1 MGLWSLCLQT
11 EKLVLISV
19 WKVAA
24 VILICVVL
32 RSRPSPFWRVGPFHW
47 EVWLSLA
54 LGMCDLLRK
63 SGAFDEI
70 LNSFQGCGENYELER
85 MYFQVECRLWWENLT
100 GPWLYFKFRG
110 PSLTKTES
118 RKQGMILFFPFSNQE
133 KAKSGGAS
141 EIWYKKTEF
150 SLRTKHLI
158 IQRTIFCTF
167 FFATMSGVLNA
178 PPHPPTRPRPTARKQ
193 NLWELHLLFPL
204 QTPFTGRWG
213 WRREWCSPELCL
225 LSLPPSSS
233 PQCGKCW
240 GPLLYE
246 TPFVNGLRVNG

>member
-54 LGMCDLLRK
+54 SGMCDLLRK

-70 LNSFQGCGENYELER
+70 LNSFQGCRENYELER
-85 MYFQVECRLWWENLT
+85 MYFQVEYRLWWENLT

-141 EIWYKKTEF
+141 EIWYKTNWVFSENKTSDHSKNYF
-150 SLRTKHLI
+150 LHFLFCHYVRCP
-158 IQRTIFCTF
+158 QRPPSPPPPCP
-167 FFATMSGVLNA
+167 A
-178 PPHPPTRPRPTARKQ
+178 PPPETKTCGSSTSCFHCKPHSQGGGGGGGSDAHLSSASCLCPLPPLPSAENVGDACSTRP
-193 NLWELHLLFPL
+193 
-204 QTPFTGRWG
+204 
-213 WRREWCSPELCL
+213 
-225 LSLPPSSS
+225 
-233 PQCGKCW
+233 
-240 GPLLYE
+240 PLLM
-246 TPFVNGLRVNG
+246 G